1 MTLRRSLV
9 TLIVVGLLAT
19 MGAASTATAQN
30 NSRQVGLVNV
40 STGDV
45 DLLNN
50 VNLAVAANVIATVCD
65 VTIPIAVLAT
75 QVVGEDD
82 ATFCQ
87 ATTAPITITQS
98 QPGDGA
104 GTPNGGRGNNS
115 RQSGLVNV
123 SLGDVA
129 ILNNLNLA
137 LAANVLV
144 TACDLTVPVAILAVQ
159 AVGEAGDTVCM
170 TAAGPINLDQSQ

>member
-1 MTLRRSLV
+1 MRLKLMIASVLATSL
-9 TLIVVGLLAT
+9 LVVGVSPAV
-19 MGAASTATAQN
+19 AQN

-75 QVVGEDD
+75 QVVGDD
-82 ATFCQ
+82 GATFCSGT
-87 ATTAPITITQS
+87 AAPITIEQA

-104 GTPNGGRGNNS
+104 GRPNGGGNNA
-115 RQSGLVNV
+115 RQAGLVNLA
-123 SLGDVA
+123 LGDIA

-159 AVGEAGDTVCM
+159 AVGESGDTVCT
-170 TAAGPINLDQSQ
+170 TAAGPINLDQAQ

>member
-1 MTLRRSLV
+1 MRIKLMVLSILAASL
-9 TLIVVGLLAT
+9 LVVGVSP
-19 MGAASTATAQN
+19 AAAQN

-40 STGDV
+40 SAGDV
-45 DLLNN
+45 NLLNN
-50 VNLAVAANVIATVCD
+50 VNLAVAANVLVTACD

-75 QVVGEDD
+75 QVVNDT
-82 ATFCQ
+82 ATFDCEGI
-87 ATTAPITITQS
+87 ARGITIDQS

-115 RQSGLVNV
+115 RQAGLVNV
-123 SLGDVA
+123 SLGDVN

-144 TACDLTVPVAILAVQ
+144 TACDLTVPIAIAAVQ
-159 AVGEAGDTVCM
+159 TVNDTSDFTCRSD
-170 TAAGPINLDQSQ
+170 AGPITITQTQ

>member
-1 MTLRRSLV
+1 MRFKQPV
-9 TLIVVGLLAT
+9 LALC
-19 MGAASTATAQN
+19 MVSVLALAGVSSSVAAN

-45 DLLNN
+45 SLLNN

-65 VTIPIAVLAT
+65 VNIPVAVLAT
-75 QVVGEDD
+75 QIVADTG
-82 ATFCQ
+82 ATFCSG
-87 ATTAPITITQS
+87 TAHPITITQA

-104 GTPNGGRGNNS
+104 GTPNGGGNNS
-115 RQSGLVNV
+115 NQAGLVNV
-123 SLGDVA
+123 SLGNVA

-159 AVGEAGDTVCM
+159 AVGDTGTTVCQ
-170 TAAGPINLDQSQ
+170 TAAGPINLTQTQ